1 MPRQIKKPIKHM
13 EVVKEGAE
21 FVDLASLQS
30 VESAKIA
37 LTSLGGVELANVEEA
52 AKKEFVTKI

>member
-1 MPRQIKKPIKHM
+1 M

>member
-1 MPRQIKKPIKHM
+1 M
-13 EVVKEGAE
+13 EAVKEGEE

-52 AKKEFVTKI
+52 ANIEFVTKN